1 MVYSCITLGTI
12 IITIIISKKLGT
24 RSTESTDYILL
35 LGNYHLS
42 RVVTVTVV
50 IPGNQSR
57 QKGTCQKDHGD
68 HISEM
73 WQLSFLLKGLR

>member
-1 MVYSCITLGTI
+1 M
-12 IITIIISKKLGT
+12 GT
-24 RSTESTDYILL
+24 RSTESTDFILF

-50 IPGNQSR
+50 IPGNQ
-57 QKGTCQKDHGD
+57 KNHGD

-73 WQLSFLLKGLR
+73 WQLSFSLKGLR